1 MNGGPLPPNIVIKP
15 ISSFD
20 DRGRFIPQ
28 DAAIPITETS
38 AEETAQ
44 QVWTVVK
51 YGQLTRRVS
60 YLWVFWGGV
69 GEGVGRVST

>member
-28 DAAIPITETS
+28 DAAIPVSETS
-38 AEETAQ
+38 PEEPAQ
-44 QVWTVVK
+44 QVRAVVK
-51 YGQLTRRVS
+51 Y
-60 YLWVFWGGV
+60 Y
-69 GEGVGRVST
+69 

>member
-28 DAAIPITETS
+28 DAAIPVTETS
-38 AEETAQ
+38 PEEPAQ
-44 QVWTVVK
+44 QV
-51 YGQLTRRVS
+51 
-60 YLWVFWGGV
+60 
-69 GEGVGRVST
+69 